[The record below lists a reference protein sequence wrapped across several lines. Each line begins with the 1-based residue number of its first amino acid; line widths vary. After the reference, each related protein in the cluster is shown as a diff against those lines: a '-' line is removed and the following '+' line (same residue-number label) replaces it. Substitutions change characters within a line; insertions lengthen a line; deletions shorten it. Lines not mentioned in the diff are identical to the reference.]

1 MHRDSNE
8 VLNITKDISKRFLS
22 SLNDVDLSIFNFEDQ
37 RSSYALY
44 DEDCKIRRTLE
55 PHKVQHFERITST
68 SLQKYRLTQM
78 DCHRSSTKE
87 NQKTHGSK
95 KFNEDY
101 PQWEKDSKSEL
112 LKIIE
117 KAISRLCFSEE
128 LRACDKDYAV
138 EVRAIYEM
146 LKNKTGVKYTM
157 LKDAI
162 LEQLLTA
169 ISTSVDD
176 TVVRASVSILT
187 TVISANVS
195 VVEDIKKKGLQ
206 LKDLASALKRNVHEA
221 AILIYLIKPS
231 PTEIKTLDLLPMLV
245 EVVCTSNICKG
256 EPESSLLTP
265 PAASLMII
273 EVLVTAFDNATNNM
287 HLATINSPRVL
298 SGLLDVARQRKIEE
312 LISLAT
318 VLVKCMQFDGQ
329 CRKYLSEL
337 TPVAPLI
344 CLLQSNEKR
353 AMLVA
358 LEFFHEILCMPR
370 YRKMVQ
376 IRISHFYYNYLKIM
390 PKNA

>member
-1 MHRDSNE
+1 
-8 VLNITKDISKRFLS
+8 
-22 SLNDVDLSIFNFEDQ
+22 
-37 RSSYALY
+37 
-44 DEDCKIRRTLE
+44 
-55 PHKVQHFERITST
+55 
-68 SLQKYRLTQM
+68 
-78 DCHRSSTKE
+78 
-87 NQKTHGSK
+87 
-95 KFNEDY
+95 
-101 PQWEKDSKSEL
+101 
-112 LKIIE
+112 
-117 KAISRLCFSEE
+117 
-128 LRACDKDYAV
+128 
-138 EVRAIYEM
+138 M

-231 PTEIKTLDLLPMLV
+231 PTEIKTLDVLPMLV

-318 VLVKCMQFDGQ
+318 VLVKCMRFDGQ

-337 TPVAPLI
+337 TLVAPLI

-376 IRISHFYYNYLKIM
+376 TRISHFYYNYLKIM